1 MGPVKNEE
9 RRSTQLCAAVA
20 VVAMGLACSPVMG
33 HRDARASK
41 NQSRASTIDQ
51 LTPARDSIGTAPL
64 RFAWTSVQGADRYA
78 IGVWNEVDQL
88 LWREDNILT
97 TSVTPPENL
106 RLEPGTYFWSVSALR
121 AGQQLAESGLAAF
134 MVRTTP

>member
-1 MGPVKNEE
+1 MW
-9 RRSTQLCAAVA
+9 AVA
-20 VVAMGLACSPVMG
+20 VVATGLACSPLVG

-41 NQSRASTIDQ
+41 DPGQGPTIDQ
-51 LTPARDSIGTAPL
+51 LTPARDSIGAAPL
-64 RFAWTSVQGADRYA
+64 RFTWTPVQGADHYA

-97 TSVTPPENL
+97 PSVTRPENI

-121 AGQQLAESGLAAF
+121 DGQQLAESGLAAF
-134 MVRTTP
+134 MVRTAP